1 MYISYE
7 YSFYVNWIKMLVL
20 AGFVAFNISF
30 VPKLFVWDHYSKFHR
45 QDMQF
50 FVTDSQLNTYY
61 NYLAET

>member
-1 MYISYE
+1 
-7 YSFYVNWIKMLVL
+7 MLVL